1 MYSLPLKTIV
11 IYQDSKEIT
20 IQFSSWSISMALF
33 PEAKHYLSSHRLK
46 NTAVVYRKRSLNL
59 LLHLSSMKAKIVKRR
74 NKDNFSKNFGKNL
87 FRIWII
93 FRKMLKSIT
102 NWLKNYLNYFLWQ
115 IYSLLPYRI
124 SKDNALSKTNRLEVE
139 IILYLNILLIYALIS
154 PLNLLNKIIRKISIW
169 IKKLTAKCHRQWSQ
183 KKLYKML

>member
-20 IQFSSWSISMALF
+20 IQFSSWSILMALF

-59 LLHLSSMKAKIVKRR
+59 LLHLSSMKAKIVKIR

-139 IILYLNILLIYALIS
+139 IILYLNISLIYALVS

>member
-1 MYSLPLKTIV
+1 
-11 IYQDSKEIT
+11 
-20 IQFSSWSISMALF
+20 
-33 PEAKHYLSSHRLK
+33 
-46 NTAVVYRKRSLNL
+46 
-59 LLHLSSMKAKIVKRR
+59 MKAKIVKIR

-139 IILYLNILLIYALIS
+139 IILYLNISLIYALIS
-154 PLNLLNKIIRKISIW
+154 PLNFLNKIIRKISI
-169 IKKLTAKCHRQWSQ
+169 
-183 KKLYKML
+183 